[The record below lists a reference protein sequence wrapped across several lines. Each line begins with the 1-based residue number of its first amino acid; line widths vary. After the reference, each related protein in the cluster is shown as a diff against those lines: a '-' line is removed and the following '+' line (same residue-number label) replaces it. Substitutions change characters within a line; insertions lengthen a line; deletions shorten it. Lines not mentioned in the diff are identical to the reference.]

1 MISID
6 DQHRWQGRAT
16 AKAGKKN
23 SGICIVSA
31 WACEQNLVLG
41 GMKTEQK
48 SNERKALPLL
58 VEQLD
63 LHQAVVSIDA
73 IAKRPQTLS
82 AHK

>member
-1 MISID
+1 
-6 DQHRWQGRAT
+6 
-16 AKAGKKN
+16 
-23 SGICIVSA
+23 
-31 WACEQNLVLG
+31 VLG

-82 AHK
+82 AHKR